1 MRILL
6 AVAGLVLVLAAPAA
20 DAEPPLRT
28 PPAKL
33 HAALHCQRAVTHAT
47 AEPVLLVAGT
57 GADGS
62 TSWPLLTQPALTAAG
77 HSSCFLDFP
86 QHTTGDMQVAAEY
99 VTYGIRTV
107 ARRAGR
113 SIAIYGIS
121 QGGVLPRMAL
131 TYWPSTR
138 KLVTDA
144 VLLAGTQHGTGAG
157 PCKLPCAASI
167 WQQARGSKLLRAL
180 NAGDETPGT
189 VAYTTVRTL
198 TDAVVFPTTGPH
210 PTSALRGASNIAV
223 QAVCAGRVIDHVG
236 LAVDTVSFAAL
247 LDAIAH
253 RGPARA
259 ARFPASTC
267 ARPFASDL
275 PEQAIRDGIVAIA
288 RAAVTNIVNAAVIPR
303 EPRVRL
309 RRR

>member
-1 MRILL
+1 MRTALAAAALMLL
-6 AVAGLVLVLAAPAA
+6 LAAPAA
-20 DAEPPLRT
+20 AAEPTLQT
-28 PPAKL
+28 PRAKL
-33 HAALHCQRAVTHAT
+33 AAALHCQRAVTRSK
-47 AEPVLLVAGT
+47 AEPVLLVTGT
-57 GADGS
+57 GVDGS
-62 TSWPLLTQPALTAAG
+62 RTWPRVTQPALTAAR
-77 HSSCFLDFP
+77 HPSCFLDFP

-113 SIAIYGIS
+113 GIAIYGLS

-131 TYWPSTR
+131 TYWPSTQR
-138 KLVTDA
+138 LVTDA

-157 PCKLPCAASI
+157 PCVLPCAAAL

-180 NAGDETPGT
+180 NAGDETPGA

-198 TDAVVFPTTGPH
+198 TDGVVVPAGGPH
-210 PTSALRGASNIAV
+210 PTSALRGASNVLV
-223 QAVCAGRVIDHVG
+223 QAVCPGRVIDHFG
-236 LAVDTVSFAAL
+236 LAVDTVAFTAL

-259 ARFPASTC
+259 ARFPSGTC
-267 ARPFASDL
+267 ARPFASDQ
-275 PEQAIRDGIVAIA
+275 PEQAIRDGIVAMT
-288 RAAVTNIVNAAVIPR
+288 REAVTNIVAAPVIAR